1 MKNIEKIAFQF
12 PATLAAAIR
21 LQANEKTRGRLLA
34 GGTDLMV
41 QWASGVPP
49 PARVT
54 SLWNLPE
61 ISAIQIRPDHVEIG
75 AGVTHAFLGDC
86 QPLHTHLPALVAAAG
101 TVGAKQIQA
110 RGTLGGNVANASPA
124 GDTAPALLVTDGVV
138 VLASQAGER
147 EVPLTQFWTG
157 YRQIAARPDEIIVA
171 FRLPK
176 RGRARERFR
185 KIGARQAQAISKIMA
200 ASRVRIE
207 KGVIVSAAIA
217 LGSVAPTPVRL
228 TAVEQFL
235 AGRKL
240 TPALIT
246 EAENWRKP
254 PSSPLRISGPRRNTA
269 GGLPV
274 GWSATRSNTSNPH
287 PGTPARRGKNLPP
300 ARLVFVVHHA

>member
-12 PATLAAAIR
+12 PTTLAAALR
-21 LQANEKTRGRLLA
+21 LQANEKTRGKLLA

-41 QWASGVPP
+41 QWASGVPTP
-49 PARVT
+49 ERVT

-61 ISAIQIRPDHVEIG
+61 ISAIRVLADHVEIG
-75 AGVTHAFLGDC
+75 AGVTHAFLVDC
-86 QPLHTHLPALVAAAG
+86 QPLRTHVPALVTAAG

-124 GDTAPALLVTDGVV
+124 GDTAPALLVTDGTV

-147 EVPLTQFWTG
+147 EVSLSQFWTG

-176 RGRARERFR
+176 RGKARERFR
-185 KIGARQAQAISKIMA
+185 KIGTRRAQAISKVMA
-200 ASRVRIE
+200 ASRIRVQ

-228 TAVEQFL
+228 TQVEQFL
-235 AGRKL
+235 AGKKL
-240 TPALIT
+240 TPALIA
-246 EAENWRKP
+246 EAEKLAQTTVQPIADIRSTAEYRRWA
-254 PSSPLRISGPRRNTA
+254 SG
-269 GGLPV
+269 
-274 GWSATRSNTSNPH
+274 
-287 PGTPARRGKNLPP
+287 
-300 ARLVFVVHHA
+300 RLVRDALEHL